1 MGEGRCREWGVGEG
15 RCREWGVGGVRCIVS
30 GEWEGLDAL

>member
-1 MGEGRCREWGVGEG
+1 MHCERGVGG
-15 RCREWGVGGVRCIVS
+15 VRCIVSGEWGVGGVRCIVS